1 VTDAEK
7 HKYCTNKF
15 IELANELKDE
25 KIDKKLVSGALM
37 TASAVY
43 ATYISAGNNGTL
55 LPSGVEKVATL
66 YRQTLEHHQKTKRS
80 QIEAR
85 PASKPAAN

>member
-15 IELANELKDE
+15 IELANQLKDE
-25 KIDKKLVSGALM
+25 KIDTKLVSGSLM

-43 ATYISAGNNGTL
+43 ATFIAAGNKGTL
-55 LPSGVEKVATL
+55 LPSGVDKVATL
-66 YRQTLEHHQKTKRS
+66 YRQTLEHHQKTKRA
-80 QIEAR
+80 QVEAKS
-85 PASKPAAN
+85 ASR